1 MLDLVGSRC
10 GLCLDGMVAVPFQTL
25 ANCTLRFSRRWV
37 VQEIALSPR
46 GGTVYCGDEEV
57 SWQDF
62 ADAVSLFVE
71 VESATHRLSDV
82 MRQDKVSHYI
92 PDFFGDVSSLGAALL
107 VDATSNLF
115 RNSVNNDEREPLSTL
130 EYLVSRLTVFDASQ
144 PRDTIYALLA
154 IAEDTKPKT
163 VEVKAS
169 SSRGLK
175 HIENLAQKQK
185 FISQPYN
192 VDYNLPLIDVYR
204 EFVQFSIRKSV
215 KTRALDIICRPWAPT
230 VRKSRANLPGGV
242 PKNGDIS
249 SQIAELGEAVKRFT
263 RDPEAILKSSA
274 GLFDKIKV
282 SSETAAREVVDFQNS
297 QENLENAAVSWTK
310 RLKTIKESAEQ
321 LSALDTAVK
330 NISRDPMP
338 IFQSSTQLFAT
349 IKKGTEQAGILETMT
364 RQFSK
369 DLRDA
374 SDPTVREKAADDM
387 VDAATKF
394 LKTIKEVRPKIGRVP
409 TQTVSLEEDE
419 ELVLPSW
426 IPVLSGAA
434 FEMEEHP
441 KAGLRME
448 RQNADPLVGM
458 PGGQRYYKA
467 AGSKMVSQEKLAF
480 KSWGDLRLHGTD
492 PSMYVEGFVVDKVSS
507 IEQIAS
513 NGNLPYQWLTAGGWK
528 DTSQNPPE
536 ELWRTLVADRG
547 PGGRNPPTYFPRAC
561 REAMKFKANT
571 KSKTGNIDCKKLI
584 NEGRCTIVAEFLRR
598 TQAVIWN
605 RLLMRTEDGRLGL
618 VRHDVKPG
626 YRICIL
632 YGCSVPV
639 VLQEFF
645 KTRRELQEEHS
656 ANCEA
661 EFKKWEASVETI
673 RKYLLAQGLHRRT
686 KRAKLIEKGEN
697 AGKRTAAPPPPRIGN
712 GRRLSV
718 RYSHLDY
725 RGEYSHIALLSSDER
740 QAARGFRP
748 QLPLAKL
755 TSRDMALN
763 RQKAEPSDPA
773 ANPMDSSEQRSA
785 TEPQWE
791 AERRAFKE
799 EQQSWQKTRPEILEP
814 DSIEKK
820 EQKKK
825 TEEEAAEKK
834 RKEIAQEYL
843 KKEAEQREEKIRN
856 LNLRD
861 RAKRDERRALVDKDE
876 AEFELRKDIA
886 KHWQPPRPNPKY
898 YRLFGECY
906 VHGMM
911 NGEAIAIQNAKEIK
925 PQVFELR

>member
-1 MLDLVGSRC
+1 MESWHRLCRAALDYIMFRK
-10 GLCLDGMVAVPFQTL
+10 M
-25 ANCTLRFSRRWV
+25 ANRVFRFSRRWV

-46 GGTVYCGDEEV
+46 GGIVYCGDEEV

-115 RNSVNNDEREPLSTL
+115 RNSANNDEREPLSTL

-163 VEVKAS
+163 VEIKAS

-175 HIENLAQKQK
+175 HIERLARKQK

-242 PKNGDIS
+242 PKSGDINT
-249 SQIAELGEAVKRFT
+249 QIIELEEAVKKFT
-263 RDPEAILKSSA
+263 RDPKAILKSSA
-274 GLFDKIKV
+274 ALFGKIKV
-282 SSETAAREVVDFQNS
+282 SSEEAVKEVEEFRRSEEDPKG
-297 QENLENAAVSWTK
+297 AVNSWTK
-310 RLKTIKESAEQ
+310 LLNTIRESTEE
-321 LSALDTAVK
+321 LSVLDTAVR
-330 NISRDPMP
+330 NISQDPMP
-338 IFQSSTQLFAT
+338 VFESSIQLFAT
-349 IKKGTEQAGILETMT
+349 IEKGTKEAVILQAKTN
-364 RQFSK
+364 QFEDSLK
-369 DLRDA
+369 DGTDA
-374 SDPTVREKAADDM
+374 TTHEDAAHDI
-387 VDAATKF
+387 VDAASTL
-394 LKTIKEVRPKIGRVP
+394 LKTIKEVMSKVKPVSTKPVP
-409 TQTVSLEEDE
+409 LEEDE
-419 ELVLPSW
+419 ELLLPSW
-426 IPVLSGAA
+426 IPVVSGAA

-467 AGSKMVSQEKLAF
+467 AGSKIVSQEKLDF
-480 KSWGDLRLHGTD
+480 KNWGDLRLHGTD
-492 PSMYVEGFVVDKVSS
+492 PSMYVEGFIVDKVLS

-547 PGGRNPPTYFPRAC
+547 PLGRNPPTYFPRAC

-618 VRHDVKPG
+618 VRHDVRPG

-639 VLQEFF
+639 ILQEFS

-656 ANCEA
+656 LNCVA
-661 EFKKWEASVETI
+661 EFKKWESSVETI

-686 KRAKLIEKGEN
+686 IRAKKIEKAKEAN
-697 AGKRTAAPPPPRIGN
+697 ATPPSPKRSN
-712 GRRLSV
+712 GRRLSIP
-718 RYSHLDY
+718 YSTDENY
-725 RGEYSHIALLSSDER
+725 KGEYSHIVLLSKEER
-740 QAARGFRP
+740 QKARDFRP
-748 QLPLAKL
+748 QLPLPKL
-755 TSRDMALN
+755 TSREMAKN
-763 RQKAEPSDPA
+763 RQKLDPSESRT
-773 ANPMDSSEQRSA
+773 NPLDSSEQREGE
-785 TEPQWE
+785 EPPWKKDLT
-791 AERRAFKE
+791 ASIKE
-799 EQQSWQKTRPEILEP
+799 LKEWHKTLPEISVP
-814 DSIEKK
+814 DSVEVK

-825 TEEEAAEKK
+825 IEEEAAEQKK
-834 RKEIAQEYL
+834 KETAQEYL

-856 LNLRD
+856 LSPEERK
-861 RAKRDERRALVDKDE
+861 KREERKASVDEDK
-876 AEFELRKDIA
+876 AQFELRKDIA